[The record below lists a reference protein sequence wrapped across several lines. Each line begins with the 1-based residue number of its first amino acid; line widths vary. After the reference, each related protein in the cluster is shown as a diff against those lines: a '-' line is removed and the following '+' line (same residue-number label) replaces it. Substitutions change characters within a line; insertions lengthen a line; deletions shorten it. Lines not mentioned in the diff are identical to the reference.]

1 MSQDPN
7 LRQAAAL
14 TNTVGQI
21 GCVTGIVALV
31 IIGVAFGAGWLLDDF
46 LGNERKIFTVIF
58 MLGSFP
64 VTLWAMIRLSLWM
77 IGKAIEVRLDG
88 PDPITEPVVLGGLPE
103 SFEHRGGPVEGDE
116 LRVGEPAPWG
126 RDAGSAG

>member
-14 TNTVGQI
+14 TNTVGQV
-21 GCVTGIVALV
+21 GCVTAFAALI
-31 IIGVAFGAGWLLDDF
+31 IIGIAFSAGWFLDGY

-64 VTLWAMIRLSLWM
+64 VTLYAMIRISLWM
-77 IGKAIEVRLDG
+77 MEKANR
-88 PDPITEPVVLGGLPE
+88 
-103 SFEHRGGPVEGDE
+103 SVERINQEEKDKT
-116 LRVGEPAPWG
+116 AT
-126 RDAGSAG
+126 

>member
-21 GCVTGIVALV
+21 GCITGIVALA
-31 IIGVAFGAGWLLDDF
+31 IIGIAFGAGWFLDDF

-64 VTLWAMIRLSLWM
+64 VTLYAMVRISLWM
-77 IGKAIEVRLDG
+77 VGKANR
-88 PDPITEPVVLGGLPE
+88 T
-103 SFEHRGGPVEGDE
+103 VEKINQEEKDKTT
-116 LRVGEPAPWG
+116 L
-126 RDAGSAG
+126 

>member
-1 MSQDPN
+1 VSQDPN

-14 TNTVGQI
+14 TNTVGQV

-64 VTLWAMIRLSLWM
+64 VTLYAMVRISLWM
-77 IGKAIEVRLDG
+77 VGKANR
-88 PDPITEPVVLGGLPE
+88 T
-103 SFEHRGGPVEGDE
+103 VERINQEEKDKTT
-116 LRVGEPAPWG
+116 L
-126 RDAGSAG
+126 

>member
-14 TNTVGQI
+14 TNTVGQV

-31 IIGVAFGAGWLLDDF
+31 IIGAAFGAGWWLDGF

-64 VTLWAMIRLSLWM
+64 VTLYAMVRISLWM
-77 IGKAIEVRLDG
+77 VGKANR
-88 PDPITEPVVLGGLPE
+88 T
-103 SFEHRGGPVEGDE
+103 VEKINQEEKDKT
-116 LRVGEPAPWG
+116 AI
-126 RDAGSAG
+126 

>member
-14 TNTVGQI
+14 TNTVGQV

-31 IIGVAFGAGWLLDDF
+31 IIGVAFAAGWYLDDF

-58 MLGSFP
+58 LLGSFP
-64 VTLWAMIRLSLWM
+64 ITLYAMVRISLWM
-77 IGKAIEVRLDG
+77 IGKANR
-88 PDPITEPVVLGGLPE
+88 T
-103 SFEHRGGPVEGDE
+103 VEQINQEDKDKT
-116 LRVGEPAPWG
+116 AI
-126 RDAGSAG
+126 

>member
-14 TNTVGQI
+14 TNTVGQV

-31 IIGVAFGAGWLLDDF
+31 IIGIAFGAGWLLDDF

-64 VTLWAMIRLSLWM
+64 VTLYAMVRISLWM
-77 IGKAIEVRLDG
+77 VGKANR
-88 PDPITEPVVLGGLPE
+88 T
-103 SFEHRGGPVEGDE
+103 VERINQEEKDKTT
-116 LRVGEPAPWG
+116 L
-126 RDAGSAG
+126 

>member
-21 GCVTGIVALV
+21 GCITGIVALA
-31 IIGVAFGAGWLLDDF
+31 IIGIAFGAGWFLDDF

-64 VTLWAMIRLSLWM
+64 VTLYAMVRISLWM
-77 IGKAIEVRLDG
+77 VGKANR
-88 PDPITEPVVLGGLPE
+88 T
-103 SFEHRGGPVEGDE
+103 VEQLNQEEQDKTT
-116 LRVGEPAPWG
+116 L
-126 RDAGSAG
+126 

>member
-7 LRQAAAL
+7 LRQTAAL
-14 TNTVGQI
+14 ANTVGQV

-31 IIGVAFGAGWLLDDF
+31 IIGVAFGAGWFLDDF

-64 VTLWAMIRLSLWM
+64 VTLYAMVRISLWM
-77 IGKAIEVRLDG
+77 VGKANKAIEQINQEDK
-88 PDPITEPVVLGGLPE
+88 DKNAI
-103 SFEHRGGPVEGDE
+103 
-116 LRVGEPAPWG
+116 
-126 RDAGSAG
+126 